1 MATRRPAAA
10 DREAEIAQRVLRH
23 WREAVPNDRMA
34 HLVKDAMRGL
44 HRALQTRLAQHGV
57 QPGHWVFLRVLWLR
71 DGLTQRELSIEAGVM
86 EPTTAVALRAMEA
99 LGYVTLEHREGNRK
113 NRYVVLTLRGRQL
126 QQTLVPLAEEVNA
139 LALQGLST
147 ADVAATR
154 RALLAMIDNLAQDA
168 AHPNHHPWS

>member
-1 MATRRPAAA
+1 MASRRPTAAE
-10 DREAEIAQRVLRH
+10 REAEIAQRALHH
-23 WREAVPNDRMA
+23 WREAVPDDRIA

-113 NRYVVLTLRGRQL
+113 NRYVTLTPLGRKL
-126 QQTLVPLAEEVNA
+126 QKALVPLAVEVNT
-139 LALQGLST
+139 LALQGLSAT
-147 ADVAATR
+147 DIATTR

-168 AHPNHHPWS
+168 T

>member
-1 MATRRPAAA
+1 MASRRLPAAE
-10 DREAEIAQRVLRH
+10 REAEIAQRVLRH

-57 QPGHWVFLRVLWLR
+57 QPGHWAFLRVLWLR
-71 DGLTQRELSIEAGVM
+71 DGLTQRELSFEAGVM

-99 LGYVTLEHREGNRK
+99 LGYVTLEHRDGNRK

-139 LALQGLST
+139 LALQGLSA
-147 ADVAATR
+147 ADIAAAR

-168 AHPNHHPWS
+168 AQA